1 MLHVIYI
8 ILYERGISHRIVALT
23 DWWCTLEECD
33 QSAEQQVCRTKSKVK
48 KKYKIK
54 KNWLGVRRNNR
65 VNLSWQLQKQ
75 RLLLCEYTFYFM
87 PSWESQIP
95 NIPYVHRHHQGISKF
110 YRITYNVIYKMCF
123 FLNEQP
129 DPVSHLWRRKKP
141 FGFMEGL
148 CCCVA
153 ALDRV
158 SLAPIGSRLGGGAQT
173 GVTYGC
179 VQ

>member
-1 MLHVIYI
+1 
-8 ILYERGISHRIVALT
+8 
-23 DWWCTLEECD
+23 
-33 QSAEQQVCRTKSKVK
+33 
-48 KKYKIK
+48 
-54 KNWLGVRRNNR
+54 
-65 VNLSWQLQKQ
+65 
-75 RLLLCEYTFYFM
+75 
-87 PSWESQIP
+87 
-95 NIPYVHRHHQGISKF
+95 
-110 YRITYNVIYKMCF
+110 MCF

-173 GVTYGC
+173 GIHTWMCPIAVLSPTCSFPTIPCPPIGFLLG
-179 VQ
+179 